1 MQLDQTVVTSS
12 SLNTFYCKRQCIQE
26 MRSNCRAEN
35 VNCCLNLL
43 AKALLTFY
51 NPVAANFKALPV
63 LHKPCNMWRENGGK
77 FWRKKTI
84 LLGEENKFL
93 RKKTIAGG
101 SCPPSALI
109 CTQTTPSISWLIR
122 HGSSAEGVVGATF
135 TEVHSRI
142 FHPVL
147 QIDNGEPGNGVTAF
161 HHAISL
167 LLKLHDT
174 AST

>member
-109 CTQTTPSISWLIR
+109 CTQTTQQYLMVDPARQQRRGGRGGDFHRGAFSDIS
-122 HGSSAEGVVGATF
+122 
-135 TEVHSRI
+135 SRI
-142 FHPVL
+142 A
-147 QIDNGEPGNGVTAF
+147 NR
-161 HHAISL
+161 
-167 LLKLHDT
+167 
-174 AST
+174 